1 MSKISWNHHFS
12 WTLSGLTWSPVQQS
26 TINCSGVKIQ
36 NTRFDE
42 SDGPVAKI
50 VKGWK
55 MMFLCWCQQK
65 FAVRGGRQRSRG
77 RCTCQWSHSETEKK
91 KNKCHCLGK
100 LVTLQQKR
108 LDFLSL
114 FSLSLKH
121 TDLSGKDFFLF
132 YQNLRY
138 IFILTFHLQCHCAT
152 FPWNIILVIGC
163 VFKGMCENSF
173 YSDTKPG
180 NRAANETSKENR

>member
-1 MSKISWNHHFS
+1 M
-12 WTLSGLTWSPVQQS
+12 QQS

-55 MMFLCWCQQK
+55 KMFLCWCQQK

-91 KNKCHCLGK
+91 KTSATVWESLLHSNRKVL
-100 LVTLQQKR
+100 TF
-108 LDFLSL
+108 FLS
-114 FSLSLKH
+114 SLSLKH

-132 YQNLRY
+132 YQSLHY

-152 FPWNIILVIGC
+152 FP
-163 VFKGMCENSF
+163 
-173 YSDTKPG
+173 
-180 NRAANETSKENR
+180 

>member
-1 MSKISWNHHFS
+1 M
-12 WTLSGLTWSPVQQS
+12 QQS

-55 MMFLCWCQQK
+55 KMFLCWCQQK

-77 RCTCQWSHSETEKK
+77 RCTCQWSHSETEGKK
-91 KNKCHCLGK
+91 KQVPLFGK
-100 LVTLQQKR
+100 ACYTPTEKSW
-108 LDFLSL
+108 LS
-114 FSLSLKH
+114 FSLSN
-121 TDLSGKDFFLF
+121 TQTVRQGFFLF
-132 YQNLRY
+132 YQNLLY

-152 FPWNIILVIGC
+152 FPWNIIPVIGC

-180 NRAANETSKENR
+180 NRATNENGKENR